1 MARTLTCTDERWN
14 CDYLKECEKPC
25 QHHVGQTASDAQ
37 PPLADAIAAVHSA
50 DFVGVLELLPEALC
64 IVEYRKTGMLGPDCT
79 CAAGDAEGEG
89 SDGGAVAVGRSGVA
103 EGAVEGRKRVAHV
116 MNSRR
121 QRAARKVSVTE
132 APAAVLR
139 QLDEVLSVD
148 MLVYRAAVMRVLCDL
163 KALEHATGQRVL
175 CHSRLAKLRNKTHYV
190 PGLWDG
196 GGAASALSEWA
207 DARRVYE
214 TEASSNSGGSS
225 SGGGDGGAGGGSG
238 SSGSSDSGSSARG
251 GTSGVGAAARMTSP
265 LVDKLSTSTASAASV
280 AAASLSRVTTAPL
293 SILSRWFGAKS
304 K

>member
-1 MARTLTCTDERWN
+1 
-14 CDYLKECEKPC
+14 
-25 QHHVGQTASDAQ
+25 
-37 PPLADAIAAVHSA
+37 
-50 DFVGVLELLPEALC
+50 
-64 IVEYRKTGMLGPDCT
+64 
-79 CAAGDAEGEG
+79 
-89 SDGGAVAVGRSGVA
+89 
-103 EGAVEGRKRVAHV
+103 

-225 SGGGDGGAGGGSG
+225 GVAWRCRRRSG